1 MKRNLLLFLAAAG
14 MGAAIAG
21 QPGEIDDAA
30 RRDDVSRIRALLAT
44 NAGLVKYQGKDDQTP
59 LHVAARE
66 GHTVAVTLLLE
77 SGADINAKDVHGCT
91 PLHCAVYASST
102 PVARL
107 LLDRGAGVNAAR
119 TDCQAT
125 PLCFAAAG
133 TNDSLVR
140 LLLDRGAN
148 PEGVPGSNPPPLFE
162 AVLNARTNNAEMLLR
177 VGARLDARN
186 REGFTLLHVLAKKG
200 GLEMTVWLL
209 NHGADADLKDRPGF
223 RPVDY
228 VIGATNAALA
238 SLLEQHMK
246 PRSPQSADVRVGDAG
261 DLNQITFEGLKKFTA
276 AQIRQAL
283 ETKLSFQLAAH
294 PQAGLDEFLT
304 RLRILVE
311 SGYHASGFPY
321 ARALVTNGGPGAIV
335 VRVTEGPE
343 FKSGK
348 IHVTCPDGVNSKAL
362 VKWLTTAAPEES
374 RKSPLPGRPRRPED
388 PLWET
393 GSPADF
399 SPSWATQVMQQVDA
413 CLAGQGFFFPKIRV
427 ELRRDES
434 RHVAGLEITIENEG
448 PPGII
453 GAIHVA
459 GLRRDTPAELERFL
473 KLKEGAKFSTQRL
486 SEALQALKN
495 CARYRNFEIAPIPGD
510 PSGATSNRVDLNIR
524 VVEQEDVPRLVD
536 PLAPQQEALLKLC
549 RWIEQFPKRD
559 EDFWITFTNRK
570 GTPLSGECILSPAH
584 GLLFNSSDAD
594 SRSPLSLGILLDAN
608 RFQCCAWA
616 SNNRLDAPV
625 GSMGGRFTLQLKA
638 SPPGSTNRYN
648 LLVGGGFGGNIHRAD
663 PSASPLQ
670 FETDLLPAAFL
681 DLTTRTNTSCTIER
695 GTLVCSNDAMVL
707 RADARTGRL
716 IRVDGVT
723 DDPVWS
729 VVCRR
734 GIWGKD
740 VAGFER
746 RAAGMTNRYSPG
758 RGVSSFLS
766 LFIQESARLILAGSD
781 LSTNVT
787 ARANMLAALIRLTPP
802 EVYHPLDKI
811 FDTNGP
817 DGFNIPPD
825 ETEMALG
832 KAIGKDNPMAILS
845 YVAMRFNKGMFPRH
859 SWPDTVMR
867 ELALISAG
875 EGKYANAELERIF
888 NEPSTGPIGCLT
900 VSKLLA
906 SAGSPMSSR
915 LFAQQGLSRLDPES
929 FIRECNG
936 LLAGDSGIAQSFECM
951 TRILRQMPDTELEAL
966 ANALPASEAAL
977 LRESSAALR
986 ASPEAGPM
994 SVLGP
999 ALRNYWESS
1008 LVQHVRNSLQTVLAQ
1023 QSPTKQKP

>member
-14 MGAAIAG
+14 MCAAIAG

-30 RRDDVSRIRALLAT
+30 RHDDVSRIRALLAT
-44 NAGLVKYQGKDDQTP
+44 NAGLVKFQGKDDQTP
-59 LHVAARE
+59 LHAAARE
-66 GHTVAVTLLLE
+66 GHTAAVTLLLE
-77 SGADINAKDVHGCT
+77 SGADIHAKDVHGCT

-107 LLDRGAGVNAAR
+107 LLEHGAGVNGAR

-140 LLLDRGAN
+140 LLLDRGAH

-162 AVLNARTNNAEMLLR
+162 AVMNARTNNAGMLLR
-177 VGARLDARN
+177 AGARLGTRN
-186 REGFTLLHVLAKKG
+186 HEGFTVLHVLAKHG
-200 GLEMTVWLL
+200 NMEMTAWLL
-209 NHGADADLKDRPGF
+209 DHGADADLKDRLGF

-228 VIGATNAALA
+228 VSATNTALA
-238 SLLEQHMK
+238 VLLEQHMK
-246 PRSPQSADVRVGDAG
+246 PRAPQSTDVRVGDAG
-261 DLNQITFEGLKKFTA
+261 DLNQIAFEGLKKFTA
-276 AQIRQAL
+276 AQIREAL

-294 PQAGLDEFLT
+294 PQAGLGEFLS

-311 SGYHASGFPY
+311 SGYHASGFPD
-321 ARALVTNGGPGAIV
+321 ARVIVTNGGPGAIV

-343 FKSGK
+343 FRSGK
-348 IHVTCPDGVNSKAL
+348 IHVTCPDGVNSKEL
-362 VKWLTTAAPEES
+362 VKWLTTAAPGES
-374 RKSPLPGRPRRPED
+374 RKSPLPGRPERPED

-393 GSPADF
+393 GSPANF
-399 SPSWATQVMQQVDA
+399 SASWATQVVQQVDA
-413 CLAGQGFFFPKIRV
+413 CLAAQGFLFPKTRV
-427 ELRRDES
+427 ELRRDED
-434 RHVAGLEITIENEG
+434 RHVAGLEITIGNEG

-453 GAIHVA
+453 GAIHVT
-459 GLRRDTPAELERFL
+459 GLQRDTPAELQRFL
-473 KLKEGAKFSTQRL
+473 KLKEGAKFSIQRL
-486 SEALQALKN
+486 SEALQSLRD
-495 CARYRNFEIAPIPGD
+495 CARYRNFEITPVPGD
-510 PSGATSNRVDLNIR
+510 PGGATSNRVDLDIR
-524 VVEQEDVPRLVD
+524 VVEQEGIPRLTD
-536 PLAPQQEALLKLC
+536 PLTPQQEALLKLC
-549 RWIEQFPKRD
+549 RWIGQFPKRD
-559 EDFWITFTNRK
+559 EDFWITFTNRT
-570 GTPLSGECILSPAH
+570 GTPLSWECILSPAH
-584 GLLFNSSDAD
+584 GLLFNSAD
-594 SRSPLSLGILLDAN
+594 IDGRSPLSLGILLDAN
-608 RFQCCAWA
+608 RIQCCAWA
-616 SNNRLDAPV
+616 SSNRLDAPV
-625 GSMGGRFTLQLKA
+625 GSMGGRFSLQLKA

-648 LLVGGGFGGNIHRAD
+648 LLFGGGFGTSIRRAD

-681 DLTTRTNTSCTIER
+681 DLTTRSNTSCTIER

-707 RADARTGRL
+707 RADARSGRL
-716 IRVDGVT
+716 IRVDGIT
-723 DDPVWS
+723 DDPAWS
-729 VVCRR
+729 LVCRR

-746 RAAGMTNRYSPG
+746 RAAGLTNRYSPG

-766 LFIQESARLILAGSD
+766 LFVQESARLMLAEPA
-781 LSTNVT
+781 LSTNAA

-817 DGFNIPPD
+817 AGFNIPPD
-825 ETEMALG
+825 ETELALG
-832 KAIGKDNPMAILS
+832 KAIGRDNPMAILS

-867 ELALISAG
+867 ELALIAAG

-915 LFAQQGLSRLDPES
+915 LFAQQGLSRLDPAT

-936 LLAGDSGIAQSFECM
+936 LLTGDSGIAQSFECM
-951 TRILRQMPDTELEAL
+951 TRILRQMPDAELEAL
-966 ANALPASEAAL
+966 ADALPASEANL
-977 LRESSAALR
+977 LRESSAALK
-986 ASPEAGPM
+986 AAPKAGPM

-999 ALRNYWESS
+999 ALQHYWEAS
-1008 LVQHVRNSLQTVLAQ
+1008 LVQHVRNSLEAISEQ
-1023 QSPTKQKP
+1023 QSPVKRKP